1 MVNRNNACHLISVVR
16 NFQTTEARRHD
27 LAALMC
33 LHKAFGCAVTFKF
46 SCKVTNSGDGVMP
59 YHTRSRIA
67 HNFTNALLHFG
78 GIAMILAKFA
88 TNFVFHTTTSAS
100 TKSSVFI
107 KLFASSA
114 ERLATLN
121 SFSTL
126 RTNTTLIMNVIMLIM
141 RMIASAINSNHLRNR
156 TQLSRSF
163 LSCGGGVLFH
173 QKLLTLRRPLR
184 TFYRIRDIRD
194 SCSGKPVTYQN
205 NRLSCTIFRQS
216 LQNCRLIQ
224 TIQIAGRLI

>member
-33 LHKAFGCAVTFKF
+33 LHKAFGCTIALKF
-46 SCKVTNSGDGVMP
+46 SCKVTNSSNRMMP
-59 YHTRSRIA
+59 YHTRSRIP
-67 HNFTNALLHFG
+67 HNFTNTLLHFRS
-78 GIAMILAKFA
+78 ITMILAEFA
-88 TNFVFHTTTSAS
+88 TDFIFHATTFAG

-107 KLFASSA
+107 NLFTSST
-114 ERLATLN
+114 ERLATLS

-126 RTNTTLIMNVIMLIM
+126 RTNTTLIMNAIMLIV

-156 TQLSRSF
+156 TQFSCPF
-163 LSCGGGVLFH
+163 LSYGRGVLFH
-173 QKLLTLRRPLR
+173 QKLLTLRCALR
-184 TFYRIRDIRD
+184 TFYRIRYVSNR
-194 SCSGKPVTYQN
+194 CSRKPVTYQN
-205 NRLSCTIFRQS
+205 NRLSCTVFRQS

-224 TIQIAGRLI
+224 TIQITGRLI

>member
-107 KLFASSA
+107 NLFTSSA
-114 ERLATLN
+114 ERLATLS

-126 RTNTTLIMNVIMLIM
+126 SAIAMLIV

-156 TQLSRSF
+156 TQFSRSF
-163 LSCGGGVLFH
+163 LSCGGGILFH

-194 SCSGKPVTYQN
+194 SCSGKPVTHQN
-205 NRLSCTIFRQS
+205 NRLSCTVFRQS

-224 TIQIAGRLI
+224 AIQITGRFI

>member
-16 NFQTTEARRHD
+16 NFQTTKARRHD

-67 HNFTNALLHFG
+67 HNFTNTLLHFRS
-78 GIAMILAKFA
+78 ITMILAKFA
-88 TNFVFHTTTSAS
+88 TNFVLHTTTSAS

-114 ERLATLN
+114 ERLPTLS

-156 TQLSRSF
+156 TQFSRSF
-163 LSCGGGVLFH
+163 LSCGGGILFH
-173 QKLLTLRRPLR
+173 QKLLTLRCALR
-184 TFYRIRDIRD
+184 TFYRIRYVSNR
-194 SCSGKPVTYQN
+194 CSRKPVTYQN

>member
-16 NFQTTEARRHD
+16 NFRTTEARRHD

-59 YHTRSRIA
+59 YHTRPRIA

-107 KLFASSA
+107 KFFASSA
-114 ERLATLN
+114 ERLAT
-121 SFSTL
+121 FSLFITL
-126 RTNTTLIMNVIMLIM
+126 SAIAMLIVQ
-141 RMIASAINSNHLRNR
+141 MITRAINSNHLRNR
-156 TQLSRSF
+156 TQLARSF
-163 LSCGGGVLFH
+163 FSYGRGVLFH
-173 QKLLTLRRPLR
+173 QKLLTLRCALR
-184 TFYRIRDIRD
+184 TFYRIRYVSNR
-194 SCSGKPVTYQN
+194 CSRKPVTYQN

>member
-107 KLFASSA
+107 KFFASSA
-114 ERLATLN
+114 ERLPTLG

-126 RTNTTLIMNVIMLIM
+126 SAIAMLIM

-156 TQLSRSF
+156 TQFSRSF
-163 LSCGGGVLFH
+163 LSCGGGILFH
-173 QKLLTLRRPLR
+173 QKLLTLRCALR
-184 TFYRIRDIRD
+184 TFYRIRYVSNR
-194 SCSGKPVTYQN
+194 CSRKPVTYQN

>member
-1 MVNRNNACHLISVVR
+1 
-16 NFQTTEARRHD
+16 
-27 LAALMC
+27 
-33 LHKAFGCAVTFKF
+33 
-46 SCKVTNSGDGVMP
+46 MP

-88 TNFVFHTTTSAS
+88 TNFVLHTTTSAS

-114 ERLATLN
+114 ERLPTLS

-156 TQLSRSF
+156 TQFSRSF
-163 LSCGGGVLFH
+163 LSCGRGILFH

-194 SCSGKPVTYQN
+194 SCSGKPVTHQN
-205 NRLSCTIFRQS
+205 NRLSCTVFRQS

-224 TIQIAGRLI
+224 AIQITGRFI